1 MKLTLDTKQRITSG
15 FTFLLEFY
23 KVLMGSFITIFVPH
37 QCGDHLCSMKDDL
50 SGDDAFRTF
59 CVTFNFLS
67 CLMLMELYFIELRR
81 ENWCITYLDIDP
93 KQPNNNLD
101 MEIEDYPK
109 IKEEMKSINQK
120 YKKRALICVGA
131 QSLNILT
138 STIDAGLHWA
148 GPIALGPLISYIILM
163 LTKLYNTYFISTTSL
178 KKERAYSAYLT
189 TSKTYNTIDED
200 HKKPIIITVE
210 TSGCEESSDIPPPP
224 ENPE

>member
-23 KVLMGSFITIFVPH
+23 KVLMGSFITLFVP
-37 QCGDHLCSMKDDL
+37 QKCDDHICSLKENLAGEDI
-50 SGDDAFRTF
+50 FQTF
-59 CVTFNFLS
+59 CVTLNFLS
-67 CLMLMELYFIELRR
+67 CLMLMELYMIELKR

-101 MEIEDYPK
+101 TEIEEYPK
-109 IKEEMKSINQK
+109 IKEDMKTINVK
-120 YKKRALICVGA
+120 YKKRAIICVGA
-131 QSLNILT
+131 QGLNILL
-138 STIDAGLHWA
+138 STINAGLNWA

-200 HKKPIIITVE
+200 HKKPIIITIE
-210 TSGCEESSDIPPPP
+210 TTEHAKSSNNPPLQ
-224 ENPE
+224 ENDE